1 MIGQYLSLY
10 FQNKTINYIVL
21 YRYLFTKERYMKAR
35 ASPINTY
42 RIKNIDYNKLKNGE
56 INR

>member
-21 YRYLFTKERYMKAR
+21 YECLFTKERYMKAR
-35 ASPINTY
+35 ASPANQ
-42 RIKNIDYNKLKNGE
+42 KL
-56 INR
+56 